1 MFSSSIQRERLL
13 TFFFYIIRVYSGN
26 VSPFFPSAS
35 RKKNC
40 ILKYNYL
47 TVGLTISL
55 AGNLP
60 DPAQPALYSPNYC
73 LHHPSLTRQ
82 AILPLIS
89 AWKRNRAGRSGNES
103 FSQIGAWV
111 HSSLPVRPACQEGLG
126 PRCVGGDAFETE
138 WSHTACLPPKT
149 HEGGLCLPRCEEEG
163 EGALTA
169 QQRVAGGE
177 MRPIFSSEHELLF
190 KD

>member
-13 TFFFYIIRVYSGN
+13 TFFFYIIRVCSGN

-111 HSSLPVRPACQEGLG
+111 HSSLPVRPACQERLG

-138 WSHTACLPPKT
+138 WSHTACLPPENT
-149 HEGGLCLPRCEEEG
+149 WRRAVSASLWGRGRRGSDSSAEGGWRWN
-163 EGALTA
+163 ATY
-169 QQRVAGGE
+169 
-177 MRPIFSSEHELLF
+177 F
-190 KD
+190 